1 MQEHEKSLVALVV
14 MGALIGMG
22 KLLAS
27 DERLTWRLML
37 GRTLLGSAT
46 CMIAGAGLI
55 QFPDLP
61 PLALYGIGSALGIAG
76 SQGIEA
82 WIKRKA
88 KVLP

>member
-1 MQEHEKSLVALVV
+1 MQDHEKSLLALVI

-27 DERLTWRLML
+27 DERLTLRLIL
-37 GRTLLGSAT
+37 GRTMLGSAT

-88 KVLP
+88 RVLP